1 MSPSY
6 AKATAAF
13 VPANELPQPDP
24 AFLNGLQPANRKIAP
39 RTTGQ
44 KGATAEGLDY
54 TPPLTPPS
62 ETANHDKELG
72 SKKQHGEAESE
83 SGLKQRK
90 SNNKSKAEPNATEGE
105 QKKKEA
111 PGAGFAQS
119 IKGTVSEERYVP
131 TDLDQRIAQPC
142 ECTRVFRPTVS
153 RQS

>member
-1 MSPSY
+1 MSPNY

-13 VPANELPQPDP
+13 VPANEQPKPDP
-24 AFLNGLQPANRKIAP
+24 AFLDGMQPANRKIAP
-39 RTTGQ
+39 RTTGH
-44 KGATAEGLDY
+44 KGATTEAVDY

-62 ETANHDKELG
+62 ETSSHDKELG
-72 SKKQHGEAESE
+72 SNKHGEADSE

-90 SNNKSKAEPNATEGE
+90 SNKSKAGTSASE
-105 QKKKEA
+105 EA

-153 RQS
+153 RKS